1 MKHVVL
7 GRLIVP
13 LIMMLFAAYY
23 FREAINLPRPE
34 INAMLIR
41 PVFYILTALVVA
53 IVIQEFLRVTDDSK
67 RKLSKTY
74 WKKFI
79 PFLIV
84 TIGLTQGMPYLGLAI
99 TAVIYMGLAMF
110 ILGERNI
117 KILLVWSIGISAITV
132 LIFDVWLGLPIPK
145 GPFGF

>member
-1 MKHVVL
+1 MKRVAL
-7 GRLIVP
+7 QRLVVP

-67 RKLSKTY
+67 GKLSKTY

-117 KILLVWSIGISAITV
+117 KILLVWSIGISAVTV